1 MFKLS
6 VCEKIENKREKA
18 YLCRKD
24 MFHLLI
30 YIKGME
36 KIISNKA
43 AGCIIIKK
51 GPCIR
56 RAFLQHE
63 PL

>member
-1 MFKLS
+1 
-6 VCEKIENKREKA
+6 
-18 YLCRKD
+18 
-24 MFHLLI
+24 
-30 YIKGME
+30 ME